1 MKQHALIGLADL
13 ENVTNLRCR
22 PTLDITQ
29 ADHHTLSRWQ
39 NIDCR
44 RDHRARLRRL
54 ELDLRPLAPRQRE
67 REPTPGIGPVGTE
80 KPIDRDSPLIISSFG
95 LKRRQRHR
103 SCLPNRLGFRD
114 VRNDLK
120 QPRRQRGTPLKTIQT
135 SEHGQPR
142 VLHHVIRHGGLT
154 HESHA
159 NRRIA
164 APCASTS
171 STNAR
176 SSPARSAAS
185 RSSSEPKPL
194 LGSHIRTRNRVH
206 LSPRPSRDAGI
217 ARMLTTAMSAVS
229 CWQLG

>member
-95 LKRRQRHR
+95 LKTPTTAPFVPPEPPRFSRCSKR
-103 SCLPNRLGFRD
+103 SE
-114 VRNDLK
+114 
-120 QPRRQRGTPLKTIQT
+120 TTT
-135 SEHGQPR
+135 
-142 VLHHVIRHGGLT
+142 
-154 HESHA
+154 
-159 NRRIA
+159 
-164 APCASTS
+164 
-171 STNAR
+171 
-176 SSPARSAAS
+176 SPARNAPQNDPDLGAWPATRPAPRHPPRRAHARIAREPAH
-185 RSSSEPKPL
+185 RSSV
-194 LGSHIRTRNRVH
+194 RVH
-206 LSPRPSRDAGI
+206 QLNERTFIASPERSEQ
-217 ARMLTTAMSAVS
+217 VFV
-229 CWQLG
+229 